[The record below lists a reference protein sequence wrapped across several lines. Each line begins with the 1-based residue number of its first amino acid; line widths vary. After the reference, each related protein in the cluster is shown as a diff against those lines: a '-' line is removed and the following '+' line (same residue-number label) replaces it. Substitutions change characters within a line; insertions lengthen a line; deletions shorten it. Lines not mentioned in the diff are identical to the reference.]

1 MGRYTV
7 MRLMIFFGCLVLLWL
22 VFAALKI
29 EGEDKPLVLIG
40 AAAILSAGVS
50 WFVLREPR
58 EQMSERIA
66 EKVEAR
72 RARHEL
78 DDVAEDVEDERG

>member
-7 MRLMIFFGCLVLLWL
+7 MRLLIFFGCLVLLWL
-22 VFAALKI
+22 VFEMLKI
-29 EGEDKPLVLIG
+29 EGQDKPLVLVAG
-40 AAAILSAGVS
+40 AAILSAVVS

-78 DDVAEDVEDERG
+78 DDAAEDVEDEQG